1 MAATIKALFPSRRE
15 VELAVEHLVQ
25 EYGIER
31 TDIFI
36 EPTGPENSAGVSA
49 TVVGSGSSV
58 TSVDADSSAYAGQL
72 EVSVDMN
79 EDETDAVASAFR
91 EVGAIEVRCN

>member
-31 TDIFI
+31 SDIFI
-36 EPTGPENSAGVSA
+36 EPTGPENSSGVPA
-49 TVVGSGSSV
+49 TVVGSRSSV
-58 TSVDADSSAYAGQL
+58 TSVDADSSAYGGQL

-79 EDETDAVASAFR
+79 EDETDAVAAAFR
-91 EVGAIEVRCN
+91 EAGAIEVRCS